1 MTQHSKVVTRFAPSP
16 TGFLHIGGA
25 RTALFNW
32 LFARH
37 HGGTFLLRI
46 EDTDRAR
53 STDEAVDAL
62 KDGLAWLG
70 IDWDGDAISQFAR
83 ADRHREVVEQLLAEG
98 NAYRCYATPDELTE
112 MRDKARAEGRSPR
125 YDGRWRDRDPSEAP
139 EGVTPAIRLRAQS
152 EGETVVHDKVQGDV
166 TFANKDL
173 DDMVLLRSDG
183 TPTYMLAVV
192 VDDHDMG
199 ITHIIRGDDHLN
211 NAGRQIQL
219 FNALGWDVPV
229 MAHIPMIHGQ
239 DGKKL
244 SKRHGDLGAE
254 DYRDMGYLPEALIN
268 YLLRLG
274 WSHGD
279 DEIISIEQATEW
291 FELAGLNKGA
301 AQLDLAKMESLN
313 SLYLKQKDDADLVS
327 WVIANIGR
335 DLTDV
340 QMDRIKTLMPAL
352 KDRAK
357 LLPDLI
363 DGIGFLL
370 SDRPIEIEAKAGKPL
385 EKEGARALLGALRP
399 RLEAMAV
406 WEHDAFDPVLRA
418 FAEENDIGFGKIAQP
433 LRAALT
439 GTTNAPGIYDVLTA
453 LGKEEVL
460 GRISDQLPQ
469 V

>member
-1 MTQHSKVVTRFAPSP
+1 MTQQSKVVTRFAPSP

-53 STDEAVDAL
+53 STDEAVDAIL
-62 KDGLAWLG
+62 DGLSWLG
-70 IDWDGDAISQFAR
+70 INWDGDPISQFAR
-83 ADRHREVVEQLLAEG
+83 ADRHREVVDQLLAEG
-98 NAYRCYATPDELTE
+98 NAYRCYASPDELTQ
-112 MRDKARAEGRSPR
+112 MREQARANGQSPR

-139 EGVTPAIRLRAQS
+139 QGIAPAIRLKAPT
-152 EGETVVHDKVQGDV
+152 EGETIVHDKVQGDV
-166 TFANKDL
+166 TFANRDL
-173 DDMVLLRSDG
+173 DDMVLLRSDS
-183 TPTYMLAVV
+183 TPTYMLSVV
-192 VDDHDMG
+192 VDDHDMA

-211 NAGRQIQL
+211 NAGRQLQL
-219 FNALGWDVPV
+219 YKALDWDVPI
-229 MAHIPMIHGQ
+229 MAHVPLIHGS

-254 DYRDMGYLPEALIN
+254 DYRAMGFLPEALIN

-279 DEIISIEQATEW
+279 DEIISVEQAIKW
-291 FELAGLNKGA
+291 FELSGLNKGA
-301 AQLDLAKMESLN
+301 AQLDLAKMESIN
-313 SLYLKQKDDADLVS
+313 AHYIKAKDDADLVD
-327 WVIANIGR
+327 WVVANIGR

-340 QMDRIKTLMPAL
+340 QKTRIEVLMPSL

-363 DGIGFLL
+363 ESIGFLL
-370 SDRPIEIEAKAGKPL
+370 AERPIEIEEKAGKPL
-385 EKEGARALLGALRP
+385 QKDGARELLAALKP
-399 RLEAMAV
+399 RLEAMET
-406 WEHDAFDPVLRA
+406 WEHDAFDPVLRS
-418 FAEENDIGFGKIAQP
+418 FAEEKEVGFGKVAQP

-439 GTTNAPGIYDVLTA
+439 GTSNAPGIYEVLTA
-453 LGKEEVL
+453 LGKDEVL
-460 GRISDQLPQ
+460 GRIADQLTQ
-469 V
+469 A

>member
-1 MTQHSKVVTRFAPSP
+1 MTQQSKVVTRFAPSP
-16 TGFLHIGGA
+16 TGFLHIGNV

-32 LFARH
+32 LYARH
-37 HGGTFLLRI
+37 HGGTFVLRI

-53 STDEAVDAL
+53 STDPAIDAIL
-62 KDGLAWLG
+62 NGLNWLG
-70 IDWDGDAISQFAR
+70 LNWDGDAISQFAR
-83 ADRHREVVEQLLAEG
+83 ADRHREVVDELLAAG
-98 NAYRCYATPDELTE
+98 KAYRCYTSAEELTQ
-112 MRDKARAEGRSPR
+112 MREQARANGKSPR

-139 EGVTPAIRLRAQS
+139 DGVSPAIRLKAPL
-152 EGETVVHDKVQGDV
+152 EGQTVVHDAVQGDV
-166 TFANKDL
+166 TFSNSDM

-183 TPTYMLAVV
+183 TPTYMLSVV

-219 FNALGWDVPV
+219 FEAMGWEVPV
-229 MAHIPMIHGQ
+229 MAHVPLIHGS

-279 DEIISIEQATEW
+279 DEIIGIKQAIEW
-291 FELAGLNKGA
+291 FELSGLGKGA

-313 SLYLKQKDDADLVS
+313 AHYIKEKDDAELVD
-327 WVIANIGR
+327 WIVANIGKELSAEHKR
-335 DLTDV
+335 
-340 QMDRIKTLMPAL
+340 RIEAITPAL

-357 LLPDLI
+357 LLPDLLE
-363 DGIGFLL
+363 GIGFLL
-370 SDRPIEIEAKAGKPL
+370 SERPIEIETKAAKPL
-385 EKEGARALLGALRP
+385 KKDGARDLLRALKP
-399 RLEAMAV
+399 CLEAMDT
-406 WEHDAFDPVLRA
+406 WEHDAFDPVLRS
-418 FAEENDIGFGKIAQP
+418 FAEEKEVGFGKVAQP

-439 GTTNAPGIYDVLTA
+439 GTTNAPGIYDVLAA

-460 GRISDQLPQ
+460 ARISDQL

>member
-1 MTQHSKVVTRFAPSP
+1 MTQQSKVVTRFAPSP

-62 KDGLAWLG
+62 LDGLSWLG

-83 ADRHREVVEQLLAEG
+83 ADRHREVVDELLAAG
-98 NAYRCYATPDELTE
+98 KAYRCYTSAEELTE
-112 MRDKARAEGRSPR
+112 MREKARAEGRSPR

-139 EGVTPAIRLRAQS
+139 EGVAPAIRLKAPL
-152 EGETVVHDKVQGDV
+152 EGKTIVHDAVQGDV
-166 TFANKDL
+166 TFANSDM

-183 TPTYMLAVV
+183 NPTYMLSVV

-219 FNALGWDVPV
+219 FEAMGWNVPI
-229 MAHIPMIHGQ
+229 MAHVPLIHGS

-279 DEIISIEQATEW
+279 DEIISIKQATDW
-291 FELAGLNKGA
+291 FELSGLGKGA

-313 SLYLKQKDDADLVS
+313 THYIKQKDDAELVE
-327 WVIANIGR
+327 WIVAHIGR
-335 DLTDV
+335 DLSEE
-340 QMDRIKTLMPAL
+340 QMRRIVTIMPSL

-357 LLPDLI
+357 LLTDLI
-363 DGIGFLL
+363 EGIGFLL
-370 SDRPIEIEAKAGKPL
+370 SDRPIEIEPKAAKPL
-385 EKEGARALLGALRP
+385 EKEGARALLGTLKP
-399 RLEAMAV
+399 RLEAIDL
-406 WEHDAFDPVLRA
+406 WEHDAFDSVLRA
-418 FAEENDIGFGKIAQP
+418 FAEENGVGFGKVAQP
-433 LRAALT
+433 LRATLT
-439 GTTNAPGIYDVLTA
+439 GTTNAPGIYDVLQA

-460 GRISDQLPQ
+460 ARISDQLA
-469 V
+469 

>member
-1 MTQHSKVVTRFAPSP
+1 MTQQSKVVTRFAPSP

-53 STDEAVDAL
+53 STDEAVDAIL
-62 KDGLAWLG
+62 DGLSWLG
-70 IDWDGDAISQFAR
+70 INWDGDPISQFAR
-83 ADRHREVVEQLLAEG
+83 ADRHREVVDQLLAEG
-98 NAYRCYATPDELTE
+98 NAYRCYASPDELTQ
-112 MRDKARAEGRSPR
+112 MREQARANGQSPR

-139 EGVTPAIRLRAQS
+139 QGVAPAIRLKAPT
-152 EGETVVHDKVQGDV
+152 EGETIVHDKVQGDV
-166 TFANKDL
+166 TFANRDL

-183 TPTYMLAVV
+183 TPTYMLSVV
-192 VDDHDMG
+192 VDDHDMA

-211 NAGRQIQL
+211 NAGRQLQL
-219 FNALGWDVPV
+219 YKALDWDVPI
-229 MAHIPMIHGQ
+229 MAHVPLIHGS

-254 DYRDMGYLPEALIN
+254 DYRAMGFLPEALIN

-279 DEIISIEQATEW
+279 DEIISVEQATEW
-291 FELAGLNKGA
+291 FELSGLNKGA
-301 AQLDLAKMESLN
+301 AQLDLAKMESIN
-313 SLYLKQKDDADLVS
+313 AHYIKAKDDADLVD
-327 WVIANIGR
+327 WVVANIGR

-340 QMDRIKTLMPAL
+340 QKTRIEVLMPSL

-363 DGIGFLL
+363 ESIGFLL
-370 SDRPIEIEAKAGKPL
+370 AERPIEIEEKAGKPL
-385 EKEGARALLGALRP
+385 QKDGARELLAALKP
-399 RLEAMAV
+399 RLEAMET
-406 WEHDAFDPVLRA
+406 WEHDAFDPVLRS
-418 FAEENDIGFGKIAQP
+418 FAEEKEVGFGKVAQP

-439 GTTNAPGIYDVLTA
+439 GTSNAPGIYEVLTA
-453 LGKEEVL
+453 LGKDEVL
-460 GRISDQLPQ
+460 GRIADQLTQ
-469 V
+469 A